1 MDYGY
6 ARVSSLDQDPQLQ
19 INALVKAG
27 IHPSLIVQEKV
38 SGVAKRRPVRDQLLA
53 QVQPGDRIVVWKL
66 DRWGRS
72 VADLLEV
79 IQSLEARRVGFR
91 CLTQPLDT
99 TSAFGRMQLT
109 LLAAFAEFERT
120 LLIERTNA
128 GRARRAAEGLH
139 PGGPALYGFAPDHLT
154 VIETEAALLRYVA
167 EYALVAP
174 LNQIVDVLNWRGL
187 RTREGKLWTVKTIR
201 RVLSNER
208 VVPILGQDV
217 YDKLARMF
225 GQPDRQRQGRPAEF
239 MLSGILSCGRCS
251 QPLYATR
258 TKQRDGSK
266 RLTYACKRA
275 GGGGRFTGCG
285 SLTVGLVR
293 ADEWAREAFIVSI
306 VSEDFT
312 AALNRRQAEL
322 LATDVTAA
330 DLDEWRAEVQ
340 DLDQV
345 QGTRF
350 YSDTM
355 KRRHD
360 ELRRL
365 VEQAT
370 AKLLAQPDLQ
380 ALLDLPRSE
389 DALRARWEAWSVT
402 ERRAWLRRLVERII
416 VHPATSR
423 SRASDVEDRFEP
435 VFRL

>member
-1 MDYGY
+1 
-6 ARVSSLDQDPQLQ
+6 
-19 INALVKAG
+19 
-27 IHPSLIVQEKV
+27 
-38 SGVAKRRPVRDQLLA
+38 
-53 QVQPGDRIVVWKL
+53 
-66 DRWGRS
+66 
-72 VADLLEV
+72 
-79 IQSLEARRVGFR
+79 
-91 CLTQPLDT
+91 
-99 TSAFGRMQLT
+99 
-109 LLAAFAEFERT
+109 
-120 LLIERTNA
+120 
-128 GRARRAAEGLH
+128 
-139 PGGPALYGFAPDHLT
+139 
-154 VIETEAALLRYVA
+154 
-167 EYALVAP
+167 
-174 LNQIVDVLNWRGL
+174 
-187 RTREGKLWTVKTIR
+187 
-201 RVLSNER
+201 
-208 VVPILGQDV
+208 
-217 YDKLARMF
+217 
-225 GQPDRQRQGRPAEF
+225 
-239 MLSGILSCGRCS
+239 
-251 QPLYATR
+251 
-258 TKQRDGSK
+258 
-266 RLTYACKRA
+266 
-275 GGGGRFTGCG
+275 
-285 SLTVGLVR
+285 
-293 ADEWAREAFIVSI
+293 